1 MIQAYRVRSQEDF
14 VNLMVRLEKKDFKWY
29 SGLPPLNG
37 VYHRQNPDKDL
48 DSDSLLVVL
57 NYEHRT
63 IRYYTVA
70 NLRKACPLATIYTYT
85 SSRTSKTGSV
95 DGFTPTQ
102 VVYDEEFYP

>member
-1 MIQAYRVRSQEDF
+1 MIQAYRVCSQEDF
-14 VNLMVRLEKKDFKWY
+14 VNLMVSLEKKNFKWY
-29 SGLPPLNG
+29 SGLPPLDG

-48 DSDSLLVVL
+48 ANDSLLVVL

-70 NLRKACPLATIYTYT
+70 NLREAYPLTTIYTYT
-85 SSRTSKTGSV
+85 PSRTPKTDSV

-102 VVYDEEFYP
+102 VFYDEEFYS